1 MPKSYREKKEST
13 WALSN
18 LKQSIIPYKLW
29 QPDEKDKQEQ
39 DINIWY
45 QNIYIYIYIY
55 IYRYTKA
62 EENIA
67 KIHKLYGPKN
77 IQAQMRS
84 QSPTRKQ
91 IQI

>member
-1 MPKSYREKKEST
+1 MRKTSRNKI
-13 WALSN
+13 
-18 LKQSIIPYKLW
+18 SIFGTK
-29 QPDEKDKQEQ
+29 
-39 DINIWY
+39 
-45 QNIYIYIYIY
+45 IY
-55 IYRYTKA
+55 KA

>member
-1 MPKSYREKKEST
+1 MRKTSRNKI
-13 WALSN
+13 
-18 LKQSIIPYKLW
+18 SIFGTK
-29 QPDEKDKQEQ
+29 
-39 DINIWY
+39 
-45 QNIYIYIYIY
+45 IYIYIYIYINTY

-91 IQI
+91 IRI

>member
-55 IYRYTKA
+55 IYKY
-62 EENIA
+62 IY
-67 KIHKLYGPKN
+67 I
-77 IQAQMRS
+77 
-84 QSPTRKQ
+84 
-91 IQI
+91 